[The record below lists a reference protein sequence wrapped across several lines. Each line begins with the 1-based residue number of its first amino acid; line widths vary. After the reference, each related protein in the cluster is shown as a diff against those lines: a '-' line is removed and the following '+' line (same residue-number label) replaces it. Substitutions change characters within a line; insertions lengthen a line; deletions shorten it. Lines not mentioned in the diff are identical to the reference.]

1 MSDKKKE
8 IYKIFITQY
17 FNYLTFLK
25 SHDSDNDVVFNTFIK
40 KNNVIKK
47 TNPKL
52 FIKLWYESVYIP
64 YYTYIE
70 NKDESYF
77 LNKTYDENIDNI
89 DYMSKKC
96 KEIYQT
102 LGNNEKEILWKFIK
116 ILSDL
121 SALYFS

>member
-1 MSDKKKE
+1 M
-8 IYKIFITQY
+8 
-17 FNYLTFLK
+17 NL
-25 SHDSDNDVVFNTFIK
+25 
-40 KNNVIKK
+40 
-47 TNPKL
+47 
-52 FIKLWYESVYIP
+52 YIP